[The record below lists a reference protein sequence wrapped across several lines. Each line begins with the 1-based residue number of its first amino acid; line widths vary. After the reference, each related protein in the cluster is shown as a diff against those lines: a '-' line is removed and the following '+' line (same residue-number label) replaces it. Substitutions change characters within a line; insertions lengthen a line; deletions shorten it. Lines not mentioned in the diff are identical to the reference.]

1 MTAGQG
7 SAGQGLHLSI
17 LAWAARHAVN
27 RGLVKYEAAS
37 EKFSSQSTT
46 LVNKR
51 MRDLFDRDG
60 NERSSGEMPSHE
72 KNREYMTLLAANLM
86 LMQFKVS
93 FYFSALWMHCLDG
106 CRYAEVI
113 YGDSTLWF
121 GI

>member
-1 MTAGQG
+1 M
-7 SAGQGLHLSI
+7 
-17 LAWAARHAVN
+17 N

-93 FYFSALWMHCLDG
+93 FYFSALWMHCRDG